1 MKDLTAFRPRNGL
14 FNFVLFFTAIHFVL
28 VWLPLLRCTFDGAS
42 YSWGQS
48 FYGLSVASSG
58 IQIGLLFLVI
68 SLIFYLALF
77 YAFYWMENRKVFYAL
92 LAGWWLLG
100 FGNLLFELLVNG
112 DIMFH
117 GDTLDVHVSLAAV
130 ITPIALLA
138 LVLLILVIRKDKTL
152 SPTETPWGKSNRL
165 AAWIILSPLPI
176 QALLFATGEPHGTT
190 DEIAVVIT
198 ILQSLLLPIIFIPKK
213 TVGG

>member
-28 VWLPLLRCTFDGAS
+28 VWLPLLRCTFDGAT
-42 YSWGQS
+42 YTWGQS
-48 FYGLSVASSG
+48 FYGLSIASSG
-58 IQIGLLFLVI
+58 IQVGLLFLVI
-68 SLIFYLALF
+68 SLVFYLALF
-77 YAFYWMENRKVFYAL
+77 YAFYWMENRKTFYAL

-100 FGNLLFELLVNG
+100 FGNLLFELLANG

-130 ITPIALLA
+130 ITPIAIIAAA
-138 LVLLILVIRKDKTL
+138 LIVALIRKDKKLRT
-152 SPTETPWGKSNRL
+152 TRTPWGKSNRL
-165 AAWIILSPLPI
+165 AAWIILSPLPL

-198 ILQSLLLPIIFIPKK
+198 IVQALLFPFIFVPKK
-213 TVGG
+213 TAEV